1 MGKTHKKHPGPAKS
15 RLPRGS
21 NGSQSIIC
29 AAVYDGRVRL
39 GSVKEC
45 AEGGFVALTLSGVSL
60 GHFPSMKSAA
70 GAVSLGTVA
79 S

>member
-1 MGKTHKKHPGPAKS
+1 MGKTHKKHHGSTKS
-15 RLPRGS
+15 RIPRGS
-21 NGSQSIIC
+21 AGSQPTIC

-45 AEGGFVALTLSGVSL
+45 AEGGFDALSLSGVSL

-70 GAVSLGTVA
+70 GAVSLGGAA